1 MNQAISPIEDK
12 DEVDLTC
19 WIQAAALRME
29 NDADF
34 PELLLQVVDRIKAAG
49 LQVYALSI
57 YLLAAESKSDVLH
70 YTFFR
75 GGIGWLQDE
84 LYEDGAEF
92 RVHDTK
98 EAQSWLDTQS
108 ETAVAY
114 LCVPTSTG
122 ILTIADER
130 AEPFS
135 DEQQALLQTLV
146 PALEML
152 VIRHRDLAA
161 YTVVNEAY
169 LQTCSRLINSN
180 PDLMALQD
188 GSFDLSA
195 ESVDEVA
202 QNMLEFITQRLQLD
216 RGGIFLRDGDILRG
230 FWGMDEEG
238 AIIEIPNTIFP
249 LYPEENKELTHIA
262 LIARGEKQ
270 YYLTQDLAAD
280 VGGSISHDFGANVAV
295 PMRVGGRII
304 GALAGDNFV
313 NKRPI
318 SYDQMQALMVLAN
331 QGAVMIEMVKLYQDL
346 HKFSVELEQRVS
358 ERTAFLAQ
366 INNQLE
372 GEIAERKS
380 AERALQV
387 SLDEKDML
395 FREVHHRVKN
405 NLQTISSLLSLQTD
419 LLEDPQALNALESSR
434 SRVEAMGR
442 IHQQLYNTQDWARV
456 DFTAFLRELVEDLL
470 ETYRLGVV
478 DLIIDTESVYF
489 DVDQS
494 IHCCLLINELVTN
507 ALKHAFPDGAA
518 GTLRVGLKPRTDGLV
533 VLEVADD
540 GVGLPAGLDFR
551 ETESMGLQIA
561 ISLVKNLQGQIELY
575 RESGT
580 IFQIVFSPQSR

>member
-1 MNQAISPIEDK
+1 
-12 DEVDLTC
+12 
-19 WIQAAALRME
+19 
-29 NDADF
+29 
-34 PELLLQVVDRIKAAG
+34 
-49 LQVYALSI
+49 
-57 YLLAAESKSDVLH
+57 
-70 YTFFR
+70 
-75 GGIGWLQDE
+75 
-84 LYEDGAEF
+84 
-92 RVHDTK
+92 
-98 EAQSWLDTQS
+98 
-108 ETAVAY
+108 
-114 LCVPTSTG
+114 
-122 ILTIADER
+122 
-130 AEPFS
+130 
-135 DEQQALLQTLV
+135 
-146 PALEML
+146 
-152 VIRHRDLAA
+152 
-161 YTVVNEAY
+161 
-169 LQTCSRLINSN
+169 
-180 PDLMALQD
+180 MALQD

-434 SRVEAMGR
+434 SRVRG
-442 IHQQLYNTQDWARV
+442 
-456 DFTAFLRELVEDLL
+456 
-470 ETYRLGVV
+470 
-478 DLIIDTESVYF
+478 
-489 DVDQS
+489 
-494 IHCCLLINELVTN
+494 
-507 ALKHAFPDGAA
+507 DGADPSA
-518 GTLRVGLKPRTDGLV
+518 ALQYPGLGEGGFHR
-533 VLEVADD
+533 
-540 GVGLPAGLDFR
+540 
-551 ETESMGLQIA
+551 
-561 ISLVKNLQGQIELY
+561 
-575 RESGT
+575 
-580 IFQIVFSPQSR
+580 FSPGIG

>member
-57 YLLAAESKSDVLH
+57 YLLAAESKSDWLH
-70 YTFFR
+70 YTLSR
-75 GGIGWLQDE
+75 GEVSWLQDE

-92 RVHDTK
+92 GVHDTK

-122 ILTIADER
+122 VLTIADER

-146 PALEML
+146 PAIEML

-161 YTVVNEAY
+161 YAVVNEAY
-169 LQTCSRLINSN
+169 LQTRSRLINSN

-331 QGAVMIEMVKLYQDL
+331 QGAVMIEMVKLQKKLIESNKMASIGVMSSGIAHELSQPLAAILLKTQLIPRLIEKKKYALIKKTGEDVVTQTLRAKKIIDSLRVISREERDEDREKCDL
-346 HKFSVELEQRVS
+346 NS
-358 ERTAFLAQ
+358 
-366 INNQLE
+366 
-372 GEIAERKS
+372 
-380 AERALQV
+380 
-387 SLDEKDML
+387 
-395 FREVHHRVKN
+395 
-405 NLQTISSLLSLQTD
+405 
-419 LLEDPQALNALESSR
+419 
-434 SRVEAMGR
+434 
-442 IHQQLYNTQDWARV
+442 
-456 DFTAFLRELVEDLL
+456 LVEDVLTLFMDGFKLSNVNL
-470 ETYRLGVV
+470 ELMLTTGEMLVFVSPVQIGQV
-478 DLIIDTESVYF
+478 LSA
-489 DVDQS
+489 
-494 IHCCLLINELVTN
+494 LLINAQDAVENSNPKKVI
-507 ALKHAFPDGAA
+507 
-518 GTLRVGLKPRTDGLV
+518 VRTDRV
-533 VLEVADD
+533 NDSIVLEVSDNGCGISKNSIGRIFD
-540 GVGLPAGLDFR
+540 PFYTTKSVGKGTGLGLSLGYSMIQENGGELTVSSEEGKGAKFRVVIPAINEGCL
-551 ETESMGLQIA
+551 
-561 ISLVKNLQGQIELY
+561 
-575 RESGT
+575 
-580 IFQIVFSPQSR
+580 

>member
-57 YLLAAESKSDVLH
+57 YLLAAESKSDWLH
-70 YTFFR
+70 YTLSR
-75 GGIGWLQDE
+75 GEVSWLQDE

-92 RVHDTK
+92 GVHDTK

-122 ILTIADER
+122 VLTIADER

-146 PALEML
+146 PAIEML

-161 YTVVNEAY
+161 YAVVNEAY
-169 LQTCSRLINSN
+169 LQTRSRLINSN

-230 FWGMDEEG
+230 FWGMDDEG
-238 AIIEIPNTIFP
+238 AIIAIPNTIFP

-270 YYLTQDLAAD
+270 YYLTQDLAAEEGD
-280 VGGSISHDFGANVAV
+280 SIPRDFGANVAV
-295 PMRVGGRII
+295 PMRVGGRVI
-304 GALAGDNFV
+304 GVLVGDNFI

-318 SYDQMQALMVLAN
+318 SYGQMQALMVLAN
-331 QGAVMIEMVKLYQDL
+331 QGAVMIEMVKLQKKLIESNKMASIGVMSSGIAHELSQPLAAILLKTQLIPRLIEKKKYALIKKTGEDVVTQTLRAKKIIDSLRVISREERDEDREKCDL
-346 HKFSVELEQRVS
+346 NS
-358 ERTAFLAQ
+358 
-366 INNQLE
+366 
-372 GEIAERKS
+372 
-380 AERALQV
+380 
-387 SLDEKDML
+387 
-395 FREVHHRVKN
+395 
-405 NLQTISSLLSLQTD
+405 
-419 LLEDPQALNALESSR
+419 
-434 SRVEAMGR
+434 
-442 IHQQLYNTQDWARV
+442 
-456 DFTAFLRELVEDLL
+456 LVEDVLTLFMDGFKLSNVNL
-470 ETYRLGVV
+470 ELMLTTGEMLVFVSPVQIGQV
-478 DLIIDTESVYF
+478 LSA
-489 DVDQS
+489 
-494 IHCCLLINELVTN
+494 LLINAQDAVENSNPKKVI
-507 ALKHAFPDGAA
+507 
-518 GTLRVGLKPRTDGLV
+518 VRTDRV
-533 VLEVADD
+533 NDSIVLEVSDNGCGISKNSIGRIFD
-540 GVGLPAGLDFR
+540 PFYTTKSVGKGTGLGLSLGYSMIQENGGKLTVSSEEGKGAKFRVVIPAINEGCL
-551 ETESMGLQIA
+551 
-561 ISLVKNLQGQIELY
+561 
-575 RESGT
+575 
-580 IFQIVFSPQSR
+580 

>member
-1 MNQAISPIEDK
+1 
-12 DEVDLTC
+12 
-19 WIQAAALRME
+19 
-29 NDADF
+29 
-34 PELLLQVVDRIKAAG
+34 
-49 LQVYALSI
+49 
-57 YLLAAESKSDVLH
+57 
-70 YTFFR
+70 
-75 GGIGWLQDE
+75 
-84 LYEDGAEF
+84 
-92 RVHDTK
+92 
-98 EAQSWLDTQS
+98 
-108 ETAVAY
+108 
-114 LCVPTSTG
+114 
-122 ILTIADER
+122 
-130 AEPFS
+130 
-135 DEQQALLQTLV
+135 
-146 PALEML
+146 
-152 VIRHRDLAA
+152 
-161 YTVVNEAY
+161 
-169 LQTCSRLINSN
+169 
-180 PDLMALQD
+180 
-188 GSFDLSA
+188 
-195 ESVDEVA
+195 
-202 QNMLEFITQRLQLD
+202 
-216 RGGIFLRDGDILRG
+216 
-230 FWGMDEEG
+230 MDEEG

>member
-1 MNQAISPIEDK
+1 
-12 DEVDLTC
+12 
-19 WIQAAALRME
+19 
-29 NDADF
+29 
-34 PELLLQVVDRIKAAG
+34 
-49 LQVYALSI
+49 
-57 YLLAAESKSDVLH
+57 
-70 YTFFR
+70 
-75 GGIGWLQDE
+75 
-84 LYEDGAEF
+84 
-92 RVHDTK
+92 
-98 EAQSWLDTQS
+98 
-108 ETAVAY
+108 
-114 LCVPTSTG
+114 
-122 ILTIADER
+122 
-130 AEPFS
+130 
-135 DEQQALLQTLV
+135 
-146 PALEML
+146 
-152 VIRHRDLAA
+152 
-161 YTVVNEAY
+161 VVNEAY
-169 LQTCSRLINSN
+169 LQTRSRLINSN

>member
-57 YLLAAESKSDVLH
+57 YLLAAESKSDWLH
-70 YTFFR
+70 YTLSR
-75 GGIGWLQDE
+75 GEVSWLQDE

-92 RVHDTK
+92 GVHDTK

-122 ILTIADER
+122 VLTIADER

-146 PALEML
+146 PAIEML

-161 YTVVNEAY
+161 YAVVNEAY
-169 LQTCSRLINSN
+169 LQTRSRLINSN

-238 AIIEIPNTIFP
+238 AIIAIPNTIFP

-331 QGAVMIEMVKLYQDL
+331 QGAVMIEMVKLQKKLIESNKMASIGVMSSGIAHELSQPLAAILLKTQLIPRLIEKKKYALIKKTGEDVVTQTLRAKKIIDSLRVISREERDEDREKCDL
-346 HKFSVELEQRVS
+346 NS
-358 ERTAFLAQ
+358 
-366 INNQLE
+366 
-372 GEIAERKS
+372 
-380 AERALQV
+380 
-387 SLDEKDML
+387 
-395 FREVHHRVKN
+395 
-405 NLQTISSLLSLQTD
+405 
-419 LLEDPQALNALESSR
+419 
-434 SRVEAMGR
+434 
-442 IHQQLYNTQDWARV
+442 
-456 DFTAFLRELVEDLL
+456 LVEDVLTLFMDGFKLSNVNL
-470 ETYRLGVV
+470 ELMLTTGEMLVFVSPVQIGQV
-478 DLIIDTESVYF
+478 LSA
-489 DVDQS
+489 
-494 IHCCLLINELVTN
+494 LLINAQDAVENSNPKKVI
-507 ALKHAFPDGAA
+507 
-518 GTLRVGLKPRTDGLV
+518 VRTDRV
-533 VLEVADD
+533 NDSIVLEVSDNGCGISKNSIGRIFD
-540 GVGLPAGLDFR
+540 PFYTTKSVGKGTGLGLSLGYSMIQENGGKLTVSSEEGKGAKFRVVIPAINEGCL
-551 ETESMGLQIA
+551 
-561 ISLVKNLQGQIELY
+561 
-575 RESGT
+575 
-580 IFQIVFSPQSR
+580 

>member
-1 MNQAISPIEDK
+1 
-12 DEVDLTC
+12 
-19 WIQAAALRME
+19 
-29 NDADF
+29 
-34 PELLLQVVDRIKAAG
+34 
-49 LQVYALSI
+49 
-57 YLLAAESKSDVLH
+57 
-70 YTFFR
+70 
-75 GGIGWLQDE
+75 
-84 LYEDGAEF
+84 
-92 RVHDTK
+92 
-98 EAQSWLDTQS
+98 
-108 ETAVAY
+108 
-114 LCVPTSTG
+114 
-122 ILTIADER
+122 
-130 AEPFS
+130 
-135 DEQQALLQTLV
+135 
-146 PALEML
+146 
-152 VIRHRDLAA
+152 
-161 YTVVNEAY
+161 
-169 LQTCSRLINSN
+169 
-180 PDLMALQD
+180 
-188 GSFDLSA
+188 
-195 ESVDEVA
+195 
-202 QNMLEFITQRLQLD
+202 
-216 RGGIFLRDGDILRG
+216 
-230 FWGMDEEG
+230 
-238 AIIEIPNTIFP
+238 
-249 LYPEENKELTHIA
+249 
-262 LIARGEKQ
+262 
-270 YYLTQDLAAD
+270 
-280 VGGSISHDFGANVAV
+280 
-295 PMRVGGRII
+295 
-304 GALAGDNFV
+304 
-313 NKRPI
+313 
-318 SYDQMQALMVLAN
+318 
-331 QGAVMIEMVKLYQDL
+331 
-346 HKFSVELEQRVS
+346 VELERRVS

-366 INNQLE
+366 INNQLQ
-372 GEIAERKS
+372 GKIAERKS
-380 AERALQV
+380 AEWALQV

>member
-57 YLLAAESKSDVLH
+57 YLLAAESKSDWLH
-70 YTFFR
+70 YTLSR
-75 GGIGWLQDE
+75 GEVSWLQDE

-92 RVHDTK
+92 GVHDTK

-122 ILTIADER
+122 VLTIADER

-146 PALEML
+146 PAIEML

-161 YTVVNEAY
+161 YAVVNEAY
-169 LQTCSRLINSN
+169 LQTRSRLINSN

-238 AIIEIPNTIFP
+238 AIIAIPNTIFP

-304 GALAGDNFV
+304 GVLAGDNFI

-331 QGAVMIEMVKLYQDL
+331 QGAVMIEMVKLQKKLIESNKMASIGVMSSGIAHELSQPLAAILLKTQLIPRLIEKKKYALIKKTGEDVVTQTLRAKKIIDSLRVISREERDEDREKCDL
-346 HKFSVELEQRVS
+346 NS
-358 ERTAFLAQ
+358 
-366 INNQLE
+366 
-372 GEIAERKS
+372 
-380 AERALQV
+380 
-387 SLDEKDML
+387 
-395 FREVHHRVKN
+395 
-405 NLQTISSLLSLQTD
+405 
-419 LLEDPQALNALESSR
+419 
-434 SRVEAMGR
+434 
-442 IHQQLYNTQDWARV
+442 
-456 DFTAFLRELVEDLL
+456 LVEDVLTLFMDGFKLSNVNL
-470 ETYRLGVV
+470 ELMLTTGEMLVFVSPVQIGQV
-478 DLIIDTESVYF
+478 LSA
-489 DVDQS
+489 
-494 IHCCLLINELVTN
+494 LLINAQDAVENSNPKKVI
-507 ALKHAFPDGAA
+507 
-518 GTLRVGLKPRTDGLV
+518 VRTDRV
-533 VLEVADD
+533 NDSIVLEVSDNGCGISKNSIGRIFD
-540 GVGLPAGLDFR
+540 PFYTTKSVGKGTGLGLSLGYSMIQENGGELTVSSEEGKGAKFRVVIPAINEGCL
-551 ETESMGLQIA
+551 
-561 ISLVKNLQGQIELY
+561 
-575 RESGT
+575 
-580 IFQIVFSPQSR
+580 